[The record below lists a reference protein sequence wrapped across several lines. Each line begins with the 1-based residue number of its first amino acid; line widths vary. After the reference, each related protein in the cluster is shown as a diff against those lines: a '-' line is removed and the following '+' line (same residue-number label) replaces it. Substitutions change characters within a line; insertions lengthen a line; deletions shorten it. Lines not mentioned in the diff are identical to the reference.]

1 MTAGLGAS
9 TLAAGIKLSL
19 PVLFA
24 ALGGMFTHQVNVFNI
39 ALESLMLVSAFFATV
54 GSYYTSNPWIG
65 LLFGVLSSIL
75 IALLFALLTVDLHA
89 DPVVVG
95 IAMNL
100 ASWGVTSILL
110 ELMFGVRGFLL
121 DPRIKSFPIVR
132 IPGLES
138 IPFVGEVLSG
148 QNLLAYLALATA
160 VWAYFFTYYSRAGLR
175 IRSLGENPA
184 AAETAGV
191 SPRGY
196 RYLAIVLCGMLA
208 GIAGTCLP
216 LSGLSMFSENMSAG
230 KGYIALAAVLFG
242 RGMPGPLIM
251 ASLLFGCAEAL
262 AVRMQGFGLPNQIML
277 MIPYIMTMVFLF
289 LGTRE
294 TRRRSREG

>member
-138 IPFVGEVLSG
+138 IPFVGSSEWTES
-148 QNLLAYLALATA
+148 LAYLALATA
-160 VWAYFFTYYSRAGLR
+160 YGLTFFIIQERGW
-175 IRSLGENPA
+175 IRSLGRIRRLPRPQSQSPWVSGWRLSSAVCLGFRHLPA
-184 AAETAGV
+184 
-191 SPRGY
+191 
-196 RYLAIVLCGMLA
+196 
-208 GIAGTCLP
+208 
-216 LSGLSMFSENMSAG
+216 LSGLSCSCQQEKAISRCGSALRSG
-230 KGYIALAAVLFG
+230 HA
-242 RGMPGPLIM
+242 
-251 ASLLFGCAEAL
+251 
-262 AVRMQGFGLPNQIML
+262 GLDNGEPIVWL
-277 MIPYIMTMVFLF
+277 CGGLH
-289 LGTRE
+289 
-294 TRRRSREG
+294 